1 MTRALVAALLA
12 VLPPPAFAH
21 GVGERY
27 DLPVPLGYYTVGA
40 ALVVVLTF
48 VAAAAMPAHWG
59 RAPAPAAR
67 AGIGLPRWTILA
79 VQGLSIAALFLIVAT
94 GLFGN
99 PHPARNLAPTLV
111 WVVWWCGLGLFVA
124 FLVDPWPVINP
135 WRTLFCAAGWRA
147 AAPAAYPPSLGVW
160 PAVLLLLVFAW
171 IEVVSPLSSSPA
183 AIAWLAICYSA
194 VTWIGMA
201 RFGADTWLKR
211 VDPFAILFA
220 TLGCLSPLALSGG
233 PARRLSW
240 RWPGAALLDGG
251 AVGPG
256 MAAFVVAML
265 STVLFDGFLG
275 TALWRSWDRF
285 VTSLLPRGMDR
296 EGYIAATGGLVAIWL
311 GFLAAYAAT
320 CWATQFLGGRRHPT
334 GTYLRA
340 FSLTLVPIAV
350 GYNLAHNFSYVVVQ
364 GQAVLALASDPFGRG
379 WNLFGTVGFKP
390 DIDQIQPATTWT
402 VAVGAIVL
410 AHVAA
415 VILAHLVALRL
426 FQTRGLA
433 LRALVPMTILMVLY
447 TMASLTILAEPI
459 TRFSAPDPGYTM
471 LESPD
476 LLAAIAGPD
485 SGC

>member
-1 MTRALVAALLA
+1 MTRALLAAILVCFA
-12 VLPPPAFAH
+12 CPAFAH

-59 RAPAPAAR
+59 RAVAAGR
-67 AGIGLPRWTILA
+67 VGVPVPRWTILVA
-79 VQGLSIAALFLIVAT
+79 QGLSVALLVLIVAT
-94 GLFGN
+94 GLLGD

-111 WVVWWCGLGLFVA
+111 WVVWWCGLGLVVA
-124 FLVDPWPVINP
+124 FVVDPWPALNP
-135 WRTLFCAAGWRA
+135 WRVLFCAVATQHA
-147 AAPAAYPPSLGVW
+147 PPAAYPAWLGVW
-160 PAVLLLLVFAW
+160 PAVVLLLLFAW

-183 AIAWLAICYSA
+183 AIAWLALGYTV

-201 RFGADTWLKR
+201 RVGAGTWLAR

-220 TLGCLSPLALSGG
+220 TLGRLSPLKLSDG
-233 PARRLSW
+233 PQRRLAL
-240 RWPGAALLDGG
+240 RWPGSALLEAGS
-251 AVGPG
+251 VGPG

-296 EGYIAATGGLVAIWL
+296 EGYIAATSGLVAIWL
-311 GFLAAYAAT
+311 GFLAAYGAT
-320 CWATQFLGGRRHPT
+320 CWATALMGGRRHAT
-334 GTYLRA
+334 RTYLQA

-350 GYNLAHNFSYVVVQ
+350 GYNLAHNFSYVVIQ
-364 GQAVLALASDPFGRG
+364 GQSVLALASDPFGWG
-379 WNLFGTVGFKP
+379 WNLFGTAGFKP
-390 DIDQIQPATTWT
+390 DIGQIQPATTWI

-410 AHVAA
+410 AHVVA
-415 VILAHLVALRL
+415 VVLAHLVALRL
-426 FQTRGLA
+426 FQSRGLA
-433 LRALVPMTILMVLY
+433 LRALVPMTVLMVLY

-471 LESPD
+471 LDFPD
-476 LLAAIAGPD
+476 LLAEIARPD
-485 SGC
+485 LGC